1 MFDLNIVQQNHYF
14 HLYIEHMY
22 QNNKYAKKSVPNIK
36 YKIVKKLFSINK
48 KKSFVLK
55 Y

>member
-1 MFDLNIVQQNHYF
+1 MFDLNIHQQNHYY
-14 HLYIEHMY
+14 HLYKENMY
-22 QNNKYAKKSVPNIK
+22 QNKSSKKKCSKYK
-36 YKIVKKLFSINK
+36 YKIVKKLFSIIK

>member
-1 MFDLNIVQQNHYF
+1 MFDLNILQQNHYF
-14 HLYIEHMY
+14 HLYKSICIRIIV
-22 QNNKYAKKSVPNIK
+22 AKKSVPNIK

-48 KKSFVLK
+48 KKSLVLK